1 DQSSTGDHT
10 VRKASEPLQNAK
22 LVWYKNSQP
31 LPKINS
37 TINNTLYLD
46 PVSSE
51 DAGSYSCGVDGYEDD
66 LSPAV
71 TLSVRYAPKAPF
83 VSVSPS
89 GRIVE
94 GGSLTLI
101 CNSEAH
107 PPVYYHSWFKKT
119 ATGSV
124 QIGSDKNHKFS
135 DIMLEDSGR
144 YYCVAKNE
152 LGEESS
158 SMMYIEV
165 TAEYE
170 FSVMEEVDIEY
181 EIKKFVFFSEKKFN
195 DK

>member
-1 DQSSTGDHT
+1 MF
-10 VRKASEPLQNAK
+10 
-22 LVWYKNSQP
+22 
-31 LPKINS
+31 
-37 TINNTLYLD
+37 
-46 PVSSE
+46 E
-51 DAGSYSCGVDGYEDD
+51 D
-66 LSPAV
+66 
-71 TLSVRYAPKAPF
+71 APKAPF

-107 PPVYYHSWFKKT
+107 PPVYNHSWFKKT

-165 TAEYE
+165 TGKNTSSCLLPHIRLILA
-170 FSVMEEVDIEY
+170 
-181 EIKKFVFFSEKKFN
+181 VFRPSELFLMLAKN
-195 DK
+195 S